1 VRRFP
6 PPPLDGVVPHLGAF
20 YEHPLTYD
28 GGVFS
33 AAGGAVV
40 FFDRGAPLWLLGDTL
55 GVGGPGG
62 GVRGLRTRPI
72 TIVIEAPVVRM
83 VGVRLRPF
91 GVAAALSAPAVQ
103 IADAVADLRHF
114 WRGSDEVL
122 ERLAAAADGHAR
134 LDVLERELLQRIA
147 PARLP
152 PPAFA
157 AVVHELAR
165 RPDAWSIDVLRER
178 LGISHKHLTRLFRAH
193 VGLLPKQFQRVCRF
207 RRLLGALAGAD
218 GPDWAQL
225 AAAGGYFDQ
234 AHLCTEFRE
243 FTGVTPS
250 RYAPPPVVT
259 PAYLPWSGRESMLRR
274 STPTKTANARG
285 PTG

>member
-1 VRRFP
+1 MADDRGLLFA
-6 PPPLDGVVPHLGAF
+6 DGGADLMFDLGA
-20 YEHPLTYD
+20 PQ
-28 GGVFS
+28 
-33 AAGGAVV
+33 
-40 FFDRGAPLWLLGDTL
+40 WLLGETQS
-55 GVGGPGG
+55 
-62 GVRGLRTRPI
+62 VRWTGAWVSGQRTRPI

-147 PARLP
+147 PERLP
-152 PPAFA
+152 PPALA
-157 AVVHELAR
+157 AAVHELAR

-178 LGISHKHLTRLFRAH
+178 LGISHKHLTRLFRTH